1 MSVFRCSS
9 EYIVKA
15 PWYADTGHASLKHQK
30 NWAAVDEAKIAKIG
44 EWYDR
49 GAKAGPAAKKYRK
62 GACENCGA
70 MTHSKKDCLERP
82 RKKGAKF
89 TNDNIAADELIQS
102 VKGGYD
108 AKRDRYNGYD
118 PASHAEV
125 YKEYQAM
132 EEERKKFREEEVD
145 KQTSTEL
152 AAVAK
157 KGKVEDD
164 DAFGSSDEDEH
175 DDDKYAD
182 EGDAVGQKLDT
193 KNRVSVRNLR
203 IREDTA
209 KYLLNLDTESA
220 YYDPKTRSMRDAPVK
235 GNPEEVSFRCER
247 FATLSMLNV
256 SYLILLQMTFAGDN
270 FLRYSGDAARIQK
283 LQLFAWQSAAR
294 GNDVHMNANPTQGEL
309 LHQDFQEK
317 KEQLRDTNKVSILAK
332 YGGAEHLE
340 KVPKEL
346 LTGQTENCTSA
357 ITLGINITCRTDN
370 VSCYR
375 RRVFSNGNRHQG
387 TGARQGQVEVRGR
400 W

>member
-1 MSVFRCSS
+1 MILSSIAVGGKLSKEEWRRQKDLDAARKAGTAPAEVDEDGKAINPHIPGECFYSSTLVLCTLDSFFIIHHLHTNAHTILLWLLCVCFRRPP

-30 NWAAVDEAKIAKIG
+30 NWAAVDESKIAKIG

-70 MTHSKKDCLERP
+70 ITHTKKDCLERP

-89 TNDNIAADELIQS
+89 TNSNIAADEVIQT

-125 YKEYQAM
+125 YKEYTAM
-132 EEERKKFREEEVD
+132 EEERKRLREEEVD

-157 KGKVEDD
+157 KGKTEDD

-235 GNPEEVSFRCER
+235 GNPEEVSRRIPFIIRR
-247 FATLSMLNV
+247 F
-256 SYLILLQMTFAGDN
+256 
-270 FLRYSGDAARIQK
+270 
-283 LQLFAWQSAAR
+283 
-294 GNDVHMNANPTQGEL
+294 
-309 LHQDFQEK
+309 
-317 KEQLRDTNKVSILAK
+317 
-332 YGGAEHLE
+332 
-340 KVPKEL
+340 L
-346 LTGQTENCTSA
+346 LT
-357 ITLGINITCRTDN
+357 TLDLDDDN
-370 VSCYR
+370 R
-375 RRVFSNGNRHQG
+375 
-387 TGARQGQVEVRGR
+387 
-400 W
+400 